1 MKHKRA
7 RRPTRRQKE
16 QIQAAGYNPES
27 WLVQDVDN
35 ISMTI
40 VNRVTGGKKVII
52 C

>member
-7 RRPTRRQKE
+7 RRQTRKQKE
-16 QIQAAGYNPES
+16 LIQAAGYSPED

-35 ISMTI
+35 LSMTI